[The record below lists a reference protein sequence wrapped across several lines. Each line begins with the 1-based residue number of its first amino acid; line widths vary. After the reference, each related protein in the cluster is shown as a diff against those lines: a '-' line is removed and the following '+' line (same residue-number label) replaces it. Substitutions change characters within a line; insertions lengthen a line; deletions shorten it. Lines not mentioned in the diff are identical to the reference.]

1 MLASANTDYG
11 LSRKPQRVDIKVC
24 IYFVTALANGI
35 TIVVTLSRVATDF
48 NAHRWLTE
56 AVHRLPYVLPQGI
69 VMTTLHEDLR
79 DDVRMLGEYL
89 GQTIATHKGQDFLDT
104 IETIRKLS
112 KAGRSSG
119 QPADDE
125 LLETLSQLNDDELL
139 PVARAFT
146 QFLNLANIAE
156 EHHRVRRRSGVMDA
170 CTSDSFCGLLGR
182 LLHKGLS
189 KQELA
194 ETVKEMDVEL
204 VLTAHP
210 TEVNRRTLIQKF
222 DSITDCLQRIDRG
235 ENVRHRLRELI
246 SQAWH
251 TDAIRKQRPTP
262 VDEAKWGFA
271 VIENSLWEAV
281 PVFLRHIDQQLFD
294 ATDEHLPL
302 THSPVRFASW
312 MGGDRDGNPNVTS
325 VVTEK
330 VLLLSRWMAADLYL
344 KDIDTLRSELSM
356 NQCSAALRAQV
367 GEHPEPYRELLRGVR
382 DSLRMTKFWA
392 TELLDGRLCETDDV
406 YLQPEQLLDPL
417 LLIEASLRECGME
430 VIAEGLLTDTIRRVA
445 CFGMTLV
452 KLDIRQNSDR
462 HMEVFDELTGYY
474 GLGCYS
480 EWSEVNKQ
488 AFLLKE
494 LQEKRPLLPRD
505 WQPSDNVREVLDTCR
520 VVAREEQSSLGSYV
534 ISMASQPSDVLAVIL
549 LLQECGIQHNI
560 RVAPLFETL
569 DDLDNAESCIR
580 QLLDIPWYKLYT
592 EGHQEVMIGYSD
604 SSKDAGQLAAA
615 WGQYRAQEALT
626 RLCKEH
632 DTHLTLFHG
641 RGGTVGR
648 GGGPSHTAILA
659 QPPGSVAG
667 SLRVTEQGEM
677 IRFKFGVPEIAVR
690 NLELYT
696 SATLEA
702 SLAPAPEPK
711 PEWRDLMDNLAG
723 SGLQSYR
730 SIVREDA
737 QFVPYFRAATP
748 EQELAK
754 LPLGSRP
761 AKRRADGGVE
771 SLRAIPWIF
780 AWTQIRLM
788 LPAWLGS
795 DTALQKALDEGRFDL
810 VQTMRRE
817 WPFFQSYIDMLEM
830 VVAKADAN
838 IAAYYEKR
846 LVSEELG
853 VLGADLRN
861 RLSNTVELVKK
872 IKQQDELLQENPI
885 IRQSIDVRNPYID
898 PLHFLQAELLHRD
911 RNQPDER
918 LEQALMITM
927 AGISAGMRNTG

>member
-1 MLASANTDYG
+1 
-11 LSRKPQRVDIKVC
+11 
-24 IYFVTALANGI
+24 
-35 TIVVTLSRVATDF
+35 
-48 NAHRWLTE
+48 
-56 AVHRLPYVLPQGI
+56 
-69 VMTTLHEDLR
+69 
-79 DDVRMLGEYL
+79 
-89 GQTIATHKGQDFLDT
+89 
-104 IETIRKLS
+104 
-112 KAGRSSG
+112 
-119 QPADDE
+119 
-125 LLETLSQLNDDELL
+125 
-139 PVARAFT
+139 
-146 QFLNLANIAE
+146 
-156 EHHRVRRRSGVMDA
+156 
-170 CTSDSFCGLLGR
+170 
-182 LLHKGLS
+182 
-189 KQELA
+189 
-194 ETVKEMDVEL
+194 
-204 VLTAHP
+204 TAHP

-235 ENVRHRLRELI
+235 EDLRHRLHELI

-251 TDAIRKQRPTP
+251 TDTIRKQRPTP

-281 PVFLRHIDQQLFD
+281 PVFLRQIDQQLFD
-294 ATDEHLPL
+294 ATGEHLPL
-302 THSPVRFASW
+302 TRSPVRFASW

-325 VVTEK
+325 VTTEK
-330 VLLLSRWMAADLYL
+330 VLLLSRWVAADLYL
-344 KDIDTLRSELSM
+344 KDIDLLRSELSM
-356 NQCSAALRAQV
+356 NRCSPEVRALV
-367 GEHPEPYRELLRGVR
+367 GDHPEPYRALLREVR
-382 DSLRMTKFWA
+382 NHLRVTKHWT
-392 TELLDGRLCETDDV
+392 TERLDGRPVDKEGV
-406 YLQPEQLLDPL
+406 YILPQQLLEPL
-417 LLIEASLRECGME
+417 MLIEKSLRDCGME

-452 KLDIRQNSDR
+452 NLDIRQNADR
-462 HMEVFDELTGYY
+462 HAEVFDELTGFY
-474 GLGCYS
+474 GIGCYS
-480 EWSEVNKQ
+480 EWSETNKQ
-488 AFLLKE
+488 MFLLKE

-505 WQPSDNVREVLDTCR
+505 WQPSDNVQEVLETCR
-520 VVAREEQSSLGSYV
+520 VVAEEEPSSLGSYV

-549 LLQECGIQHNI
+549 LLKESGIGHNI

-569 DDLDNAESCIR
+569 DDLDGAEDCIR
-580 QLLDIPWYKLYT
+580 QLLGIPWYKAYT

-626 RLCKEH
+626 QVCV
-632 DTHLTLFHG
+632 DNGVHLTLFHG

-677 IRFKFGVPEIAVR
+677 IRFKFGIPEIAVR

-702 SLAPAPEPK
+702 TLAPAPGPR
-711 PEWRDLMDNLAG
+711 PEWRQLMDDLSA
-723 SGLQSYR
+723 SGLTAYR
-730 SIVREDA
+730 DVVRFDP
-737 QFVPYFRAATP
+737 QFVPYFRSATP

-761 AKRRADGGVE
+761 AKRKADGGVE

-795 DTALQKALDEGRFDL
+795 DVALQDILDKGQFEL
-810 VQTMRRE
+810 VQTMRRD
-817 WPFFQSYIDMLEM
+817 WPFFRSYIDMLEM
-830 VVAKADAN
+830 VVAKSDGN
-838 IAAYYEKR
+838 IASYYEKR
-846 LVSEELG
+846 LVSDELK
-853 VLGADLRN
+853 VLGADLRC
-861 RLSNTVELVKK
+861 RLANTVELVKK
-872 IKQQDELLQENPI
+872 IKQQDELLEENPI

-898 PLHFLQAELLHRD
+898 PLHFLQAELLYRD
-911 RNQPDER
+911 RNHPDER

>member
-1 MLASANTDYG
+1 
-11 LSRKPQRVDIKVC
+11 
-24 IYFVTALANGI
+24 
-35 TIVVTLSRVATDF
+35 
-48 NAHRWLTE
+48 
-56 AVHRLPYVLPQGI
+56 
-69 VMTTLHEDLR
+69 MTTLHEDLR
-79 DDVRMLGEYL
+79 DDVRMLGECL
-89 GQTIATHKGQDFLDT
+89 GQTIAAHKGQPFLDK
-104 IETIRKLS
+104 IETIRALS
-112 KAGRSSG
+112 KAGRSSVKG
-119 QPADDE
+119 ADDE
-125 LLETLSQLNDDELL
+125 LLKTLSELEDDELL

-146 QFLNLANIAE
+146 QFLNLSNVAE
-156 EHHRVRRRSGVMDA
+156 EHHRVRRRSGVMDV
-170 CTSDSFCGLLGR
+170 CTSDSFCGLIGR
-182 LLHKGLS
+182 LQQQGVS
-189 KQELA
+189 KQQIA
-194 ETVKEMDVEL
+194 KTVSEMDVEL

-222 DSITDCLQRIDRG
+222 DAITDCLQRIDRG
-235 ENVRHRLRELI
+235 EDLRHRLHELI

-281 PVFLRHIDQQLFD
+281 PVFLRQIDQQLFD
-294 ATDEHLPL
+294 ATGENLPL

-325 VVTEK
+325 VTTEK

-344 KDIDTLRSELSM
+344 KDIDLLRSELSM
-356 NQCSAALRAQV
+356 NQCSAEVRALV
-367 GEHPEPYRELLRGVR
+367 GDHSEPYRALLREVRNHLRITKHWTTERLEGRPVDSEGVYI
-382 DSLRMTKFWA
+382 L
-392 TELLDGRLCETDDV
+392 
-406 YLQPEQLLDPL
+406 PEQLLEPL
-417 LLIEASLRECGME
+417 MLIEKSLRDCGMG
-430 VIAEGLLTDTIRRVA
+430 VIADGLLTDSIRRVA

-452 KLDIRQNSDR
+452 NLDIRQNADR
-462 HMEVFDELTGYY
+462 HAEVFDELTGFY
-474 GLGCYS
+474 GIGCYS
-480 EWSEVNKQ
+480 EWNETNKQ
-488 AFLLKE
+488 MFLLKE

-505 WQPSDNVREVLDTCR
+505 WQPSESVQEVLDTCR
-520 VVAREEQSSLGSYV
+520 VVAAEEPSSLGSYV

-549 LLQECGIQHNI
+549 LLKESGIGYNI

-569 DDLDNAESCIR
+569 DDLDGAESCIR
-580 QLLDIPWYKLYT
+580 QLLGIPWYKAYT

-626 RLCKEH
+626 KVCV
-632 DTHLTLFHG
+632 DNGVHLTLFHG

-659 QPPGSVAG
+659 QPPGSVDG

-677 IRFKFGVPEIAVR
+677 IRFKFGIPEIAVR

-702 SLAPAPEPK
+702 TLAPAPGPR
-711 PEWRDLMDNLAG
+711 PEWRQLMDDLSA
-723 SGLQSYR
+723 SGLTAYR
-730 SIVREDA
+730 DVVRFDP
-737 QFVPYFRAATP
+737 QFVPYFRSATP

-761 AKRRADGGVE
+761 AKRKADGGVE

-795 DTALQKALDEGRFDL
+795 DVALQDILDKGQFEL
-810 VQTMRRE
+810 VQTMRRD
-817 WPFFQSYIDMLEM
+817 WPFFRSYIDMLEM
-830 VVAKADAN
+830 VVAKSDGK
-838 IAAYYEKR
+838 IASYYEKR
-846 LVSEELG
+846 LVSDELK
-853 VLGADLRN
+853 VLGADLRC
-861 RLSNTVELVKK
+861 RLANTIELVKK
-872 IKQQDELLQENPI
+872 IKQQDELLEENPI

-898 PLHFLQAELLHRD
+898 PLHFLQAELLYRD

>member
-1 MLASANTDYG
+1 
-11 LSRKPQRVDIKVC
+11 
-24 IYFVTALANGI
+24 
-35 TIVVTLSRVATDF
+35 
-48 NAHRWLTE
+48 
-56 AVHRLPYVLPQGI
+56 
-69 VMTTLHEDLR
+69 MTSLHEDLR
-79 DDVRMLGEYL
+79 DNVRVLGECL
-89 GQTIATHKGQDFLDT
+89 GQTIEAHKGPQFLAK
-104 IETIRKLS
+104 IEQIRKLS

-119 QPADDE
+119 KPVDDE
-125 LLETLSQLNDDELL
+125 LLQTLSELNDDELL

-146 QFLNLANIAE
+146 QFLNLSNIAE

-189 KQELA
+189 KEQLA
-194 ETVKEMDVEL
+194 QAVADMDVEL

-222 DSITDCLQRIDRG
+222 DAITDCLQRIDRG
-235 ENVRHRLRELI
+235 EDLRHRLHELI

-251 TDAIRKQRPTP
+251 TDTIRKQRPTP

-281 PVFLRHIDQQLFD
+281 PVFLRQIDQQLFD
-294 ATDEHLPL
+294 ATGQHLPM
-302 THSPVRFASW
+302 HSSPVRFASW
-312 MGGDRDGNPNVTS
+312 MGGDRDGNPNVTAL
-325 VVTEK
+325 VTEK

-344 KDIDTLRSELSM
+344 KDIDQLRAELSM
-356 NQCSAALRAQV
+356 HQCTAELRQQV
-367 GEHPEPYRELLRGVR
+367 GDHAEPYRELLREVRNNLRRTKLWSTQRLEGEPVDKKGVYVR
-382 DSLRMTKFWA
+382 A
-392 TELLDGRLCETDDV
+392 
-406 YLQPEQLLDPL
+406 QQLLEPL
-417 LLIEASLRECGME
+417 LLIENSLRECGMS
-430 VIAEGLLTDTIRRVA
+430 VIADGLLTDTIRRVA

-452 KLDIRQNSDR
+452 NLDIRQNSDR
-462 HMEVFDELTGYY
+462 HAQVFDELSGYY

-480 EWSEVNKQ
+480 EWSEQNKQ
-488 AFLLKE
+488 IFLLKE

-505 WQPSDNVREVLDTCR
+505 WQPSADVQEVLDTCR
-520 VVAREEQSSLGSYV
+520 VVATEEKTSFGSYV

-549 LLQECGIQHNI
+549 LLKESGIGFNI

-569 DDLDNAESCIR
+569 DDLDNAEDCIR
-580 QLLDIPWYKLYT
+580 QLLDIPWYKAYT

-626 RLCKEH
+626 RLCKQY

-677 IRFKFGVPEIAVR
+677 IRFKFGVPEIAIR

-702 SLAPAPEPK
+702 SLAPPAEPK
-711 PEWRDLMDNLAG
+711 QEWRQLMDELSSCAL
-723 SGLQSYR
+723 SAYR
-730 SIVREDA
+730 EVVRNDP
-737 QFVPYFRAATP
+737 QFVPYFRSATP

-761 AKRRADGGVE
+761 AKRKADGGVE

-795 DTALQKALDEGRFDL
+795 DAALQQALDNNQFEL

-830 VVAKADAN
+830 VVSKADGN
-838 IAAYYEKR
+838 IAAYYDKR
-846 LVSEELG
+846 LVSDELS
-853 VLGADLRN
+853 VLGADLRC
-861 RLSNTVELVKK
+861 RLANTVELVKQ
-872 IKQQDELLQENPI
+872 IKQQDELLQANPV

-898 PLHFLQAELLHRD
+898 PLHFLQAELLYRD

-918 LEQALMITM
+918 LEHALMITM